1 MGVRFLS
8 GTWSEIPKQIKDRKG
23 VIVDNKTNKDSGLN
37 HFIENMKKDKMLMGY
52 VISAAVIVVVLIIVI
67 VGILIS
73 GDKAESSTGDENAQV
88 EAEAEVENTELSD
101 QTAEATFVDDGS
113 LQENAY
119 PEVNDLVNQYFT
131 ALAAGDTATV
141 ANLKSD
147 TTDEELIKIEKKSA
161 YIEAFENITVY
172 TKLGNA
178 EKSYITF
185 VYYDINFNEVEAKAP
200 GLTTLYICEVEDGS
214 LHIYDGDLDEQT
226 SERIKEAA
234 AEADVVELF
243 NRVEVAYNEA
253 IEADATLKTFMD
265 ELPTKLDT
273 EVAAALAEKEAAEA
287 AANEAT
293 EAAANVEEPAAEE
306 PAAPTTETVEANDTV
321 NVRSSDSENADKL
334 GKLDVGTRVTR
345 YESKENG
352 WSRID
357 YNGQEGYVKSE
368 FLTVVSTESAEAP
381 ADSGDEQPAA
391 SEAPEGKVT
400 IKETVNVRKSSG
412 EEAEKIGV
420 AYEGEHYD
428 LLMKQ
433 ADGWSKIQFGDKV
446 GFVKSE
452 FLIF

>member
-1 MGVRFLS
+1 M
-8 GTWSEIPKQIKDRKG
+8 DRKG
-23 VIVDNKTNKDSGLN
+23 VIVDKKTNKESGLS

-52 VISAAVIVVVLIIVI
+52 VISAAVVVVVLIIVI
-67 VGILIS
+67 VGILVS
-73 GDKAESSTGDENAQV
+73 GDKEESSAKEENAQV
-88 EAEAEVENTELSD
+88 ETETEVENTELSE
-101 QTAEATFVDDGS
+101 QTAEAAFVDDGS

-131 ALAAGDTATV
+131 ALAAGDTTVV

-147 TTDEELIKIEKKSA
+147 TTEEELIKIEKKSA

-185 VYYDINFNEVEAKAP
+185 VYYDINFNEVETKAP
-200 GLTTLYICEVEDGS
+200 GLTTLYICEAEDGS

-226 SERIKEAA
+226 SERIKAAA

-253 IEADATLKTFMD
+253 IEGDATLKTFMD

-368 FLTVVSTESAEAP
+368 FLSVVSSESAEAP
-381 ADSGDEQPAA
+381 ADNGDEQPAA

-412 EEAEKIGV
+412 EDAEKIGV